1 VSQMACIFYP
11 CVSFRPCVFAVRQ
24 MKLRHYKKCFIFKA
38 VSKDRYD
45 HITDNELLEKFYS
58 DHDNQWLGIVLQ
70 RYTLLLLGVCMKYL
84 KNEEEAK
91 DSVQQIFLKAI
102 TELGKYKV
110 VYIKSWLYMVAR
122 NHCLMK
128 LRDKHVFISVEEN
141 TQLTAP
147 ETDRKE
153 LADKEVT
160 LTLLESSLEELNPEQ
175 KTCVTLFYLQ
185 KKSYQ
190 EIVESTGYSLS
201 QVKSYIQNGKRNL
214 KLLVEKKM
222 NTTE

>member
-1 VSQMACIFYP
+1 MKAHQSSECTSEWHNRRSEAIHQLVNKK
-11 CVSFRPCVFAVRQ
+11 SFTLQPLNNRF
-24 MKLRHYKKCFIFKA
+24 
-38 VSKDRYD
+38 D
-45 HITDNELLEKFYS
+45 HITDQELLEKFYA
-58 DHDNQWLGIVLQ
+58 DGNNEWLGILLQ

-91 DSVQQIFLKAI
+91 DCVQQIFLKSI

-110 VYIKSWLYMVAR
+110 SYFKSWLYMVAK

-128 LRDKHVFISVEEN
+128 LRDRNVNVDIEKIH
-141 TQLTAP
+141 LTAE
-147 ETDRKE
+147 ETIKQDHI
-153 LADKEVT
+153 DKDKV
-160 LTLLESSLEELNPEQ
+160 LNVLEDCIQYLSEEQ

-190 EIVESTGYSLS
+190 EIADQTGYSTL

-214 KLLVEKKM
+214 KNLVEKKM
-222 NTTE
+222 KEASAWS